1 MARNSFQAFSEPP
14 SSANIG
20 PSLRSH
26 LGNLGSTGAL
36 HFSSETTDGQG
47 DAAPTRSTAGRA
59 RVLRNLPV
67 TAADPRWLHDPWV
80 VIWQESGQTPG
91 SLGLR
96 LEMLATVLVFQAL
109 LWLLVY
115 WTLRRPNRSRVVRL
129 LVSLPV
135 VATLFVIVLYAV
147 GRARF

>member
-1 MARNSFQAFSEPP
+1 MPYRHAALLALLASFAIYLSPLPMHGGF
-14 SSANIG
+14 
-20 PSLRSH
+20 
-26 LGNLGSTGAL
+26 
-36 HFSSETTDGQG
+36 TTFG
-47 DAAPTRSTAGRA
+47 
-59 RVLRNLPV
+59 L
-67 TAADPRWLHDPWV
+67 

-91 SLGLR
+91 PLGGLR
-96 LEMLATVLVFQAL
+96 LDMLATVLAFQAL
-109 LWLLVY
+109 LWSLVY